1 MAEKDGFLV
10 HVVDDDRE
18 MRQALHVLL
27 ATREIQCRLYETA
40 EAFLDASRSP
50 LSICALIDVRLPG
63 MNGLALINELGRR
76 HIPHAS
82 IVISGHGDIPMAVAA
97 MRAGAM
103 HFIEKPFDP
112 AMLLDVLEEARL
124 RMHSLG
130 DCARVRALTESR
142 HVTLTPREKE
152 VMGLLVA
159 GLPSKLVARKLGIS
173 TRTAEHHRAAVMHK
187 MGARTLSHLVGMAI
201 TLGLPTPVPGELL
214 SE

>member
-40 EAFLDASRSP
+40 EAFLDASLSP

-63 MNGLALINELGRR
+63 MNGLELINELGRR

-130 DCARVRALTESR
+130 DCARDENW
-142 HVTLTPREKE
+142 K
-152 VMGLLVA
+152 GN
-159 GLPSKLVARKLGIS
+159 
-173 TRTAEHHRAAVMHK
+173 
-187 MGARTLSHLVGMAI
+187 VG
-201 TLGLPTPVPGELL
+201 
-214 SE
+214 